1 MRMVSKDIKI
11 LTTNVRGL
19 RQDLKRK
26 DILDNFKKY
35 DIICLQETHLVQRDL
50 PLFKKEWNVDY
61 FNSGEYTNSRGV
73 MTIINNTFEHKIH
86 NLTKDSDGRF
96 IIIDIEITNLFR
108 FYRVNLYAP
117 NCDTLE
123 WFDSLFS

>member
-1 MRMVSKDIKI
+1 MTTMRMVSKDIKI

-50 PLFKKEWNVDY
+50 PLFLKRN
-61 FNSGEYTNSRGV
+61 GMLT
-73 MTIINNTFEHKIH
+73 TIIVESI
-86 NLTKDSDGRF
+86 LTAEGS
-96 IIIDIEITNLFR
+96 
-108 FYRVNLYAP
+108 
-117 NCDTLE
+117 
-123 WFDSLFS
+123 